1 MSKIAVSSNPSG
13 TGTFTIASP
22 ATNTDR
28 TLTLPDE
35 AGTVLTSGTDVA
47 NFPSGFANGI
57 TSADIWRLTTDRT
70 SNGTLATL
78 EQPDD
83 SGVGV
88 LGPSMTESSGVFT
101 FPSTGIWLVLQQALI
116 LVGSSD
122 TAAQVQIE
130 LSTDGGSNF
139 NVIATGEGG
148 SVDADRT
155 SVYAQA
161 MVDVTSTSNIKIK
174 FSASALGSGSEIVG
188 RSDENRT
195 SFAFIRLGDT

>member
-1 MSKIAVSSNPSG
+1 MSKIALQGDASG

-22 ATNTDR
+22 NSNTDR

-35 AGTVLTSGTDVA
+35 AGTVLTSASSIPVA
-47 NFPSGFANGI
+47 NLDSAVGI
-57 TSADIWRLTTDRT
+57 TQADIWRLTTTVTGTVDLT
-70 SNGTLATL
+70 SL

-88 LGPSMTESSGVFT
+88 LGSSMTESSGVFT
-101 FPSTGIWLVLQQALI
+101 FPSTGIWLVLIQAFI

-122 TAAQVQIE
+122 SSAQVIVD

-139 NVIATGEGG
+139 DPITTAEGG

-155 SVYAQA
+155 TTYAQA
-161 MVDVTSTSNIKIK
+161 MVDVTNTANFKIK
-174 FSASALGSGSEIVG
+174 FRTSSLGAGSEIVG
-188 RSDENRT
+188 RTDENRT